1 MKRLFSF
8 LLALAMLLAMSIS
21 VSAETYEVEHHREAI
36 LSNDPEEQAKI
47 TITNAT
53 AGKQYSVYKL
63 FDADIADGK
72 TADDSDGVTYTID
85 PDLNPAA
92 FKALFG
98 EGETPVNPYFD
109 FNPKDKRISLK
120 SNTTDGVALVKYF
133 QELINNNP
141 TAFPYLSETAEA
153 GTGSGGEVIDQVVLE
168 FEGLQYGYYLIKGNN
183 DAVATLNSA
192 APSMRVIDKNQ
203 APGNVDKQV
212 KKKGAADTTY
222 DTTSNTANIGDVV
235 TYKIEFNA
243 TNYSGQEKLRFYN
256 VVDVKGT
263 GIWAEFNSF
272 MVSID
277 GEQKPGYYLSDG
289 GLNTNNWAALGEWGT
304 TTVDPAEADWF
315 LVHTGFDT
323 YSILIP
329 WIEEYTVE
337 VDDELDEKGNEVIES
352 VNIATTGRFKYDSPA
367 EVIITYNAAIE
378 PNANIGGSSSSN
390 ANLFNEVTVTWQTDK
405 GTQDSSN
412 TDKVYSETF
421 GLTILKEDL
430 ATADNLAGAKF
441 AVYKD
446 EARNYPLYVIP
457 TGVDG
462 VYMVDSKGTEAENV
476 SGEYMETARD
486 YFQYLRT
493 PDGQYVL
500 RDETDPN
507 SWIRNEALEKLGDGQ
522 TNEVVTA
529 ENGRL
534 VILGLDLGTYHF
546 VETEAPAGYN
556 KLQDPFSI
564 EITRDNSNHNY
575 YIYADKEGN
584 VQLQSDGADY
594 TYTYALTNQ
603 PIQNSKGASLPSTGG
618 EGLMMLIS
626 IGSMIAMAFAVLLI
640 TQKKMSIYKD

>member
-1 MKRLFSF
+1 MKRVFSF
-8 LLALAMLLAMSIS
+8 VLVLAMLLALSIS
-21 VSAETYEVEHHREAI
+21 VSAAAYEVEHLPNNI
-36 LSNDPEEQAKI
+36 LSSDPEEQGKI

-53 AGKQYSVYKL
+53 AGKQYSVYKI

-72 TADDSDGVTYTID
+72 TASDSDGVTYTLE
-85 PDLNPAA
+85 PDSAA
-92 FKALFG
+92 FPILFG
-98 EGETPVNPYFD
+98 TGAEPVNPYFNY
-109 FNPKDKRISLK
+109 NPSDKRVSLK
-120 SNTTDGVALVKYF
+120 STSTDGVALVKYF
-133 QELINNNP
+133 QGLIDNHP
-141 TAFPYLSETAEA
+141 SAFPYLRETAETTTSSD
-153 GTGSGGEVIDQVVLE
+153 GKEINEVELV

-192 APSMRVIDKNQ
+192 APSMKVIDKNQ
-203 APGNVDKQV
+203 APGNVDKLV
-212 KKKGAADTTY
+212 KKQGADDTTY
-222 DTTSNTANIGDVV
+222 NTTSNTANIGDVV

-277 GEQKPGYYLSDG
+277 GEQKPGYYLNDG
-289 GLNTNNWAALGEWGT
+289 GLNTNNWASIGNWGT
-304 TTVDPAEADWF
+304 TPAANRDPSDADWF

-329 WIEEYTVE
+329 WIEDYE
-337 VDDELDEKGNEVIES
+337 VISKTELDANNCRVIDR
-352 VNIATTGRFKYDSPA
+352 VNIPTTGDFKYDSP
-367 EVIITYNAAIE
+367 VPVVITYNAAIE

-421 GLTILKEDL
+421 GLTILKEDM
-430 ATADNLAGAKF
+430 ATADNLADAKF

-446 EARNYPLYVIP
+446 AGKTQPLYVIP

-462 VYMVDSKGTEAENV
+462 VYMVDSKGTAAENV
-476 SGEYMETARD
+476 TGTYMETARD
-486 YFQYLRT
+486 YFKFLRT
-493 PDGQYVL
+493 PEGSYVKDSSDNNVENL
-500 RDETDPN
+500 
-507 SWIRNEALEKLGDGQ
+507 ALKELGSNQ

-546 VETEAPAGYN
+546 VETEAPDGYN

-564 EITRDNSNHNY
+564 DVTKENSNHNY

-584 VQLQSDGADY
+584 VQTESDGADY
-594 TYTYALTNQ
+594 TYIYALTNQ
-603 PIQNSKGASLPSTGG
+603 PVQNSKGASLPSTGG
-618 EGLMMLIS
+618 EGRMMLIS
-626 IGSMIAMAFAVLLI
+626 VGAMIAMAFAVLMI
-640 TQKKMSIYKD
+640 TQKKMSVYKD